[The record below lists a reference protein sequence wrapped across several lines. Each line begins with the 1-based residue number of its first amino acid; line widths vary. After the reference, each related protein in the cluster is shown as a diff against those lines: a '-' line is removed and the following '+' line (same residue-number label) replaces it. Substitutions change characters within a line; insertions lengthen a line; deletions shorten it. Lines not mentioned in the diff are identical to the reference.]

1 MLRISLNNV
10 LTCFRANRNR
20 DTATRAEEYTETRV
34 LFVTHRVP
42 YKGKYSIAEMIEAE
56 TALKSQ

>member
-1 MLRISLNNV
+1 MLYISLNNV
-10 LTCFRANRNR
+10 LICFRGNRNR
-20 DTATRAEEYTETRV
+20 NKVTRPEEYTETMV

-42 YKGKYSIAEMIEAE
+42 YKGNNTIAEMIEAE